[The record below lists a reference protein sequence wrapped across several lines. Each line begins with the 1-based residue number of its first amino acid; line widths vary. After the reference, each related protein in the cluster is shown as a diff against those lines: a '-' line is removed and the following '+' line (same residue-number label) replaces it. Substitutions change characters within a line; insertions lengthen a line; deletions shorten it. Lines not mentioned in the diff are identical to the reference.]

1 MISVN
6 HYECFKCDRRLFIWK
21 EKVVRQK
28 IITHA
33 MEYLMYTDIPVI
45 KIAMNNG
52 FASVAAFNKVFKEKM
67 ELFDGSL

>member
-1 MISVN
+1 
-6 HYECFKCDRRLFIWK
+6 
-21 EKVVRQK
+21 
-28 IITHA
+28 

-67 ELFDGSL
+67 KLFDGSL

>member
-1 MISVN
+1 
-6 HYECFKCDRRLFIWK
+6 
-21 EKVVRQK
+21 
-28 IITHA
+28 

-52 FASVAAFNKVFKEKM
+52 FASVAAFNKKKKKKM